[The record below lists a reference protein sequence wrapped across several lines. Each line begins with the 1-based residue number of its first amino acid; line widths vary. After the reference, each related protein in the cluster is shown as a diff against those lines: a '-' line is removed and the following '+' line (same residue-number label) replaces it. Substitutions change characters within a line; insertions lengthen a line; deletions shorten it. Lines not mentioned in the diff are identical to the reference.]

1 MTLNIRNTLMSVFIA
16 VSLSAAAALG
26 ITAIYFAAAHTLQS
40 IPDFASSQQLPAF
53 IPFSEKSTAAA
64 ISSIC
69 ILLMY
74 VLLASIIIRRTFEKT
89 QSPEIIYFS
98 LFLVGIFL
106 QCMRLCVPIFH
117 LWQGYNN
124 FFVLISR
131 IYFTGQS
138 LTAGSF
144 LFSALFSSDN
154 QVQDADRNLYILCT
168 VAVILA
174 SLIPVKTDII
184 YANFLP
190 QIGFQSTCSVIL
202 YVIVIITALI
212 LFFFG
217 RTKAEYRHTFIS
229 AGFLMIMTG
238 YKTLCA
244 ADSFA
249 ACAIG
254 AVLLAA
260 GTYAYL
266 ISIHRYYL
274 WK

>member
-1 MTLNIRNTLMSVFIA
+1 MTLNIRNTLMSVFI
-16 VSLSAAAALG
+16 SILLF
-26 ITAIYFAAAHTLQS
+26 TAIALSITTIYFFTTHTFQS

-69 ILLMY
+69 ILLVY
-74 VLLASIIIRRTFEKT
+74 VLLTIITIRRTFEKT

-98 LFLVGIFL
+98 LFLAGIFL

-124 FFVLISR
+124 FFVLITR
-131 IYFTGQS
+131 IYFIGQA

-154 QVQDADRNLYILCT
+154 QLQEADRNIYILCT

-190 QIGFQSTCSVIL
+190 QTGFQSTCSIIL

-212 LFFFG
+212 LFFSG
-217 RTKAEYRHTFIS
+217 RTKPEYRHTFIS

-238 YKTLCA
+238 YKTLCS

-254 AVLLAA
+254 AILLAA